1 MREYLLVVVVAMAVT
16 YAATPLVRRLAIRIG
31 AITPVRD
38 RDVHDTPI
46 PRLGGVAI
54 LVGFLAAVLVGSQL
68 PKLHCIVSG
77 EGGLAGGSDIS
88 GLGAC
93 GGPGGGVEIRGIVI
107 GAVIITVIGAIDDV
121 RELDWMT
128 KLSGQ
133 ILAAGAMAYF
143 GVQLLSL
150 PILGVTVLPAPVLMV
165 LTVGIVLVTTN
176 AVNFID
182 GLDGLAAGIIAIAAL
197 AFFIYVY
204 GLSKSYNPPNVFSTA
219 TFVTAATLGCCL
231 GFLPHNFHPARLFMG
246 DAGALLLGLLMA
258 SATITFIGNV
268 DPLGSVEVGNAQVAG
283 NQQLAMYLP
292 IALPL
297 AVMLIPLLDM
307 TLAVIR
313 RTRRGQNPWAPDAQ
327 HLQHQMLRIGHTH
340 SGAVLV
346 LYLWAA
352 VVAFGAVFLAYRDDP
367 VVPLVSIVAGASAAL
382 WLTRRLPSWLDDRGL

>member
-1 MREYLLVVVVAMAVT
+1 MREYLLVFVVALAVT
-16 YAATPLVRRLAIRIG
+16 YAATPLIRHLAIRIG

-46 PRLGGVAI
+46 PRLGGVGM
-54 LVGFLAAVLVGSQL
+54 LVGFLAAVAIGSQL
-68 PKLHCIVSG
+68 PKLHCIVRG
-77 EGGLAGGSDIS
+77 DVGDVTAM
-88 GLGAC
+88 GAC

-107 GAVIITVIGAIDDV
+107 GAVIVALVGAIDDV

-133 ILAAGAMAYF
+133 VIAAGAMAYS

-150 PILGVTVLPAPVLMV
+150 PILGVTVLPAPLLMA

-204 GLSKSYNPPNVFSTA
+204 GLSRSYNPPNVFSTA

-246 DAGALLLGLLMA
+246 DSGALLLGLLMA

-268 DPLGSVEVGNAQVAG
+268 DPSGNIDPNNAQVAG

-297 AVMLIPLLDM
+297 AVMIIPLLDM

-340 SGAVLV
+340 TGAVLV
-346 LYLWAA
+346 LYAWAG
-352 VVAFGAVFLAYRDDP
+352 VVAFGAVFLAYHDDP
-367 VVPLVSIVAGASAAL
+367 IVPLVSIAAGVLGAL
-382 WLTRRLPSWLDDRGL
+382 WLTRRLPGWLDRRAL

>member
-1 MREYLLVVVVAMAVT
+1 MREYLLVFVVAAAVT
-16 YAATPLVRRLAIRIG
+16 YATTPLIRRLAIRIG

-46 PRLGGVAI
+46 PRLGGLAMLI
-54 LVGFLAAVLVGSQL
+54 GFLAAVAIAAQL
-68 PKLHCIVSG
+68 PKLHCIVGSG
-77 EGGLAGGSDIS
+77 AEDLGDVTGI
-88 GLGAC
+88 GAC
-93 GGPGGGVEIRGIVI
+93 GGPGGGVEIRGIVL
-107 GAVIITVIGAIDDV
+107 GAIIVALVGAIDDV
-121 RELDWMT
+121 RELDWLT

-133 ILAAGAMAYF
+133 ILAAGAMAYS

-150 PILGVTVLPAPVLMV
+150 PILGVTVLPAPLLMA

-182 GLDGLAAGIIAIAAL
+182 GLDGLAAGIIGIAAL

-204 GLSKSYNPPNVFSTA
+204 GLSRSYNPPNVFSTA
-219 TFVTAATLGCCL
+219 TFVTAATLGCCV

-246 DAGALLLGLLMA
+246 DAGALLLGLLMS

-268 DPLGSVEVGNAQVAG
+268 DPSGTVDATGGQIAG

-297 AVMLIPLLDM
+297 AVMIIPLLDM

-313 RTRRGQNPWAPDAQ
+313 RTRRGVSPWSPDAQ

-340 SGAVLV
+340 AGAVLV
-346 LYLWAA
+346 LYAWAG
-352 VVAFGAVFLAYRDDP
+352 VIAFGAVFLAYHDDP
-367 VVPLVSIVAGASAAL
+367 LIPVLSIAIGVLATW
-382 WLTRRLPSWLDDRGL
+382 WLTRRLPGWLDRRTL

>member
-1 MREYLLVVVVAMAVT
+1 MREYLLVIVVALAVT

-46 PRLGGVAI
+46 PRLGGLALLI
-54 LVGFLAAVLVGSQL
+54 GFLAAVAIGSRL

-77 EGGLAGGSDIS
+77 EAGDVTGLD
-88 GLGAC
+88 AC

-107 GAVIITVIGAIDDV
+107 GAVIIAAIGAIDDV
-121 RELDWMT
+121 RELDWLT

-133 ILAAGAMAYF
+133 ILAAGAMAYS

-150 PILGVTVLPAPVLMV
+150 PILGVTVLPAPLLMA

-268 DPLGSVEVGNAQVAG
+268 DPAGNIDPHNAQVAG

-297 AVMLIPLLDM
+297 AVMIIPLLDM

-313 RTRRGQNPWAPDAQ
+313 RTRRGQNPWSPDAQ

-340 SGAVLV
+340 TGAVLV
-346 LYLWAA
+346 LYAWAA
-352 VVAFGAVFLAYRDDP
+352 VVAFGAVFLAYHDDP
-367 VVPLVSIVAGASAAL
+367 LIPLASIVVGGLGAL
-382 WLTRRLPSWLDDRGL
+382 WLTRRLPGWLDRRAL

>member
-1 MREYLLVVVVAMAVT
+1 MCM
-16 YAATPLVRRLAIRIG
+16 TPLSIAI
-31 AITPVRD
+31 A
-38 RDVHDTPI
+38 
-46 PRLGGVAI
+46 
-54 LVGFLAAVLVGSQL
+54 SQL
-68 PKLHCIVSG
+68 PKLHCIIRGDVG
-77 EGGLAGGSDIS
+77 DVTGI
-88 GLGAC
+88 GAC
-93 GGPGGGVEIRGIVI
+93 GGPGGGAEIRGIVV
-107 GAVIITVIGAIDDV
+107 GALIVSLVGAIDDI

-133 ILAAGAMAYF
+133 ILAAGAMAYS

-150 PILGVTVLPAPVLMV
+150 PVLGVTVLPAPLLMV
-165 LTVGIVLVTTN
+165 LTVGIVLVSTN

-182 GLDGLAAGIIAIAAL
+182 GLDGLAAGIIAIASL

-204 GLSKSYNPPNVFSTA
+204 GLSRSYNPPNVFSTA

-246 DAGALLLGLLMA
+246 DTGALLLGLLMA

-268 DPLGSVEVGNAQVAG
+268 DPAGNIDPNNAQVAG

-297 AVMLIPLLDM
+297 AVMMIPLLDM

-327 HLQHQMLRIGHTH
+327 HLQHQMLRIGHSHT
-340 SGAVLV
+340 GAVLV
-346 LYLWAA
+346 QPHRG
-352 VVAFGAVFLAYRDDP
+352 GAR
-367 VVPLVSIVAGASAAL
+367 AL
-382 WLTRRLPSWLDDRGL
+382 RLGRGGRLRGRLPRLP

>member
-1 MREYLLVVVVAMAVT
+1 MREYLLVVVVAGAVT
-16 YAATPLVRRLAIRIG
+16 YAATPLIRRLAIRIG

-46 PRLGGVAI
+46 PRLGGLAM
-54 LVGFLAAVLVGSQL
+54 LAGFLAAVAVGSQL
-68 PKLHCIVSG
+68 PKLHCIVRG
-77 EGGLAGGSDIS
+77 DVGDVT

-107 GAVIITVIGAIDDV
+107 GAVIVALVGAIDDV
-121 RELDWMT
+121 RELDWVT
-128 KLSGQ
+128 KLAGQ
-133 ILAAGAMAYF
+133 ILAAGAMAYA

-150 PILGVTVLPAPVLMV
+150 PILGVTVLPAPLLMV

-197 AFFIYVY
+197 AFFSYVY
-204 GLSKSYNPPNVFSTA
+204 GLSRTYNPPNVFSTA

-268 DPLGSVEVGNAQVAG
+268 DPSGNVDPNNAQVAG

-297 AVMLIPLLDM
+297 AVMIIPLLDM

-313 RTRRGQNPWAPDAQ
+313 RTRRGQSPWAPDAQ

-340 SGAVLV
+340 AGAVLV
-346 LYLWAA
+346 LYAWAG
-352 VVAFGAVFLAYRDDP
+352 VVAFGAVFLAYHDDP
-367 VVPLVSIVAGASAAL
+367 MLPVGSIAVGVVGAL
-382 WLTRRLPSWLDDRGL
+382 WLTRRLPGWLDRQTL